1 MKAPPRNG
9 ARNPRTRP
17 TAGSVHPAAPIEP
30 RSPPRRKLCE
40 RRDRY
45 PRQEDP
51 MPTTIVPAS
60 ERSTAAATA
69 NAADSRLEID
79 ATRARQTE
87 KAPAP
92 FRDVLAGGV
101 SLLMSG
107 AEVATHIVAGPVM
120 AAAVHDAR
128 VGAVG
133 SISGG
138 GMTGGPGGM
147 TGGGPGGIGAILPG
161 GMGVGMPGGMG
172 SPAPFAAA
180 AGGPGQSDMTNVQ
193 AMMQDGQSSNM
204 QMLALKQQIQDESQ

>member
-1 MKAPPRNG
+1 
-9 ARNPRTRP
+9 
-17 TAGSVHPAAPIEP
+17 
-30 RSPPRRKLCE
+30 
-40 RRDRY
+40 
-45 PRQEDP
+45 
-51 MPTTIVPAS
+51 MPTTIAPAS
-60 ERSTAAATA
+60 ERSTTAATA
-69 NAADSRLEID
+69 NATDSRLEID
-79 ATRARQTE
+79 ATRPRQTE

-204 QMLALKQQIQDESQ
+204 QMLALQQQIQDESQRFTTVSNVMRAKYDTAKAAVSNIRA